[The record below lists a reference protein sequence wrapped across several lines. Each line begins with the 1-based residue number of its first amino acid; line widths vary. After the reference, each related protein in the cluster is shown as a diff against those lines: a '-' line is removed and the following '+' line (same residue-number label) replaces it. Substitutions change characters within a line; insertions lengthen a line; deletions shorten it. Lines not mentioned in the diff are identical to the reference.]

1 MKPLYEAIKDRL
13 VNQAANVIRSDETP
27 LEVLDYLRKDS
38 RKNGYVFAY
47 VSSFYDNPIY
57 LYGFSGTR
65 ETDKTKS
72 LLDGYKGYIVT
83 DGCAGYDGLAS
94 KGIKIQRCFAHIGRK
109 FYDIVKVSNDGQG
122 KVSSANEMV
131 KRIDRLFAKEAE
143 LKANKK
149 SPLEILE
156 ARKGDGYMKIVNDIY
171 DYLDSINAEEGTP
184 LDAAVKYFRNIR
196 DESKT
201 FLLDGHIPI
210 SNNICERAIK
220 PFAIMRRDV
229 LFAKTENGASISGKI
244 FTIVQ
249 TAKAN
254 ALVVDKY
261 LEYALENINKVP
273 VEDLLPWSEKLPKK
287 LSIKQF
293 IK

>member
-1 MKPLYEAIKDRL
+1 
-13 VNQAANVIRSDETP
+13 
-27 LEVLDYLRKDS
+27 
-38 RKNGYVFAY
+38 
-47 VSSFYDNPIY
+47 
-57 LYGFSGTR
+57 
-65 ETDKTKS
+65 
-72 LLDGYKGYIVT
+72 
-83 DGCAGYDGLAS
+83 
-94 KGIKIQRCFAHIGRK
+94 
-109 FYDIVKVSNDGQG
+109 
-122 KVSSANEMV
+122 MV

-156 ARKGDGYMKIVNDIY
+156 ARKSDGYMKIVNDIY
-171 DYLDSINAEEGTP
+171 DYLDSINAEEGTV
-184 LDAAVKYFRNIR
+184 LDAAVKYFRNIK

-220 PFAIMRRDV
+220 PFAIMRRNV
-229 LFAKTENGASISGKI
+229 LFAKTENGASISGRI

-261 LEYALENINKVP
+261 LEHALENINKVP
-273 VEDLLPWSEKLPKK
+273 IDDLLPWSEKLPKE
-287 LSIKQF
+287 LSIKQY